1 MNKVIL
7 AFFLFFSLGACTS
20 KFQKVLK
27 NKDTDYKIKMA
38 EQYYKE
44 KKYSNAQQLF
54 ESVINF
60 VKGTPRYEELYLM
73 HANSYYYDKD
83 YENAENLFKT
93 FIEYFPNSAKT
104 EEVEYLRAYTYFLR
118 SPKAELDQTTTNRT
132 IQLMQAFIDAHPTS
146 ARVKD
151 AAETIDACRAKLELK
166 DYKTATLYYDLAL
179 YRAAAISYG
188 LLSDGYPDSK
198 NADKYKL
205 LTLKSYFQFAENSF
219 VEKQKERFDKVIEEY
234 NDFVD
239 RYSDSPLMPEAKKIK
254 SKTDN
259 ILNNI
264 K

>member
-1 MNKVIL
+1 MNRIIVALIIIL
-7 AFFLFFSLGACTS
+7 SLGSCTS
-20 KFQKVLK
+20 KFQQILK
-27 NKDTDYKIKMA
+27 SKDTDYKIKMA

-73 HANSYYYDKD
+73 HANSFYYDKD

-93 FIEYFPNSAKT
+93 FIEYFPNSPKA

-132 IQLMQAFIDAHPTS
+132 IQLMQSFIDAHPTS
-146 ARVKD
+146 SRVKE
-151 AAETIDACRAKLELK
+151 ATETIDACRAKLELK

-205 LTLKSYFQFAENSF
+205 LTLKSYYQFAENSF
-219 VEKQKERFDKVIEEY
+219 VEKQKERFDKVTEEY

-239 RYSDSPLMPEAKKIK
+239 RFSDSPLLPEAKKIK
-254 SKTDN
+254 TKTDH
-259 ILNNI
+259 ILKNI